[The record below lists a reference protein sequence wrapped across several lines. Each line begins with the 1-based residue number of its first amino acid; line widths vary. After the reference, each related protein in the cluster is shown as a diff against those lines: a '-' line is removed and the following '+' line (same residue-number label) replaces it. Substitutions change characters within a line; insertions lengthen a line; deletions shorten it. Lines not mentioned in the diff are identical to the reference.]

1 MSPPEGYSKKQIE
14 HMSDSDLLD
23 MNYFLNEFNND
34 NDWDHE
40 PEPIPKP
47 KKKGAFFK
55 IDELCPACQ
64 ELIKS
69 KTK

>member
-1 MSPPEGYSKKQIE
+1 
-14 HMSDSDLLD
+14 MSDSDLLD